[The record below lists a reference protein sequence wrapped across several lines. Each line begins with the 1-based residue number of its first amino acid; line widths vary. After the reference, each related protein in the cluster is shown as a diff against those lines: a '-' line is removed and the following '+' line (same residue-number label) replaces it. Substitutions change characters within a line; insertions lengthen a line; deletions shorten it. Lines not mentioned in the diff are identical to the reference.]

1 MSVINRGPVI
11 VDCCLMSDCY
21 LQLFLDQLDNTKKI
35 LRTGSDC
42 QIPERTQSEFSR
54 EEQFCLKN
62 SNKIKF
68 TVISHFRNEK
78 ETVSQVNFWD

>member
-11 VDCCLMSDCY
+11 VDYCLITDCY
-21 LQLFLDQLDNTKKI
+21 LQLFVDQQQYKKI
-35 LRTGSDC
+35 FRTGSDC